1 MKKIRVFIERYYTE
15 NNIEFNGNNVRDLL
29 NMLNLDSSRFI
40 IVKNGEIVTE
50 DDTIDDGD
58 YIKILDSVSG
68 G

>member
-15 NNIEFNGNNVRDLL
+15 NNIEFNGNNVRELL
-29 NMLNLDSSRFI
+29 NMLNLDPSRFI
-40 IVKNGEIVTE
+40 VVKNGEIVTE
-50 DDTIDDGD
+50 DDTINDGD

>member
-1 MKKIRVFIERYYTE
+1 MKKIRVFIERYFTE

-40 IVKNGEIVTE
+40 IVKNGEVVTE
-50 DDTIDDGD
+50 DDTINDGD

>member
-40 IVKNGEIVTE
+40 VVKNGEIVTE
-50 DDTIDDGD
+50 DDTINDGD

>member
-1 MKKIRVFIERYYTE
+1 MKKIRVFIERYFTE
-15 NNIEFNGNNVRDLL
+15 NNIEFNGNTVKDLL

-40 IVKNGEIVTE
+40 VVKNGEIVTE
-50 DDTIDDGD
+50 DDIINDGD

>member
-15 NNIEFNGNNVRDLL
+15 NNIEFNGNTVKDLL

-40 IVKNGEIVTE
+40 VVKNGEIVTE
-50 DDTIDDGD
+50 DDIINDGD

>member
-1 MKKIRVFIERYYTE
+1 MKKIRVFIERYHTE
-15 NNIEFNGNNVRDLL
+15 NNMEFNGNTIKDLL

-40 IVKNGEIVTE
+40 VVKNGEIVTE

-58 YIKILDSVSG
+58 YIKILDAVSG

>member
-1 MKKIRVFIERYYTE
+1 MKKIRVFIERYFTE
-15 NNIEFNGNNVRDLL
+15 NNIEFNGNTVKDLL
-29 NMLNLDSSRFI
+29 NMLNLDPSRFI
-40 IVKNGEIVTE
+40 VVKNGEIVTE

>member
-15 NNIEFNGNNVRDLL
+15 NNIEFNGNTVKDLL

-40 IVKNGEIVTE
+40 VVKNGEIVTE
-50 DDTIDDGD
+50 EDIINDGD

>member
-50 DDTIDDGD
+50 DDTINDGD

>member
-1 MKKIRVFIERYYTE
+1 MKKIRVFIERYFTE
-15 NNIEFNGNNVRDLL
+15 NDIEFNGNTVKDLL

-40 IVKNGEIVTE
+40 VVKNGEIVTE
-50 DDTIDDGD
+50 DDIINDGD

>member
-15 NNIEFNGNNVRDLL
+15 SNIEFNGNTVKDLL
-29 NMLNLDSSRFI
+29 NILNLDSSRFI
-40 IVKNGEIVTE
+40 VVKNGEIVTE
-50 DDTIDDGD
+50 DDTINDGD

>member
-15 NNIEFNGNNVRDLL
+15 NNIEFNGNNIGDLL

-40 IVKNGEIVTE
+40 VVKNGEIVTE
-50 DDTIDDGD
+50 DDTINDGD

>member
-1 MKKIRVFIERYYTE
+1 MKKIRVFIERYFTE

-29 NMLNLDSSRFI
+29 NMLKLDSSRFI
-40 IVKNGEIVTE
+40 VVKNGEIVTE
-50 DDTIDDGD
+50 DDIINDGD

>member
-1 MKKIRVFIERYYTE
+1 MKKIRVFIERYFTE
-15 NNIEFNGNNVRDLL
+15 NNIEFNGNTIKDLL

-50 DDTIDDGD
+50 DDIINDGD

>member
-1 MKKIRVFIERYYTE
+1 MKKIRVFIERYFTE
-15 NNIEFNGNNVRDLL
+15 NDIEFNGNTVKDLL

-40 IVKNGEIVTE
+40 VVKNGEIVTE
-50 DDTIDDGD
+50 EDIINDGD

>member
-15 NNIEFNGNNVRDLL
+15 NNIEFSGNNIRDLL
-29 NMLNLDSSRFI
+29 NMLKLDSSRFI
-40 IVKNGEIVTE
+40 VVKNGEIVTE
-50 DDTIDDGD
+50 DDIINDGD

>member
-1 MKKIRVFIERYYTE
+1 MKKIRVFIERYFTE
-15 NNIEFNGNNVRDLL
+15 NNIEFNGNTIKDLL

-40 IVKNGEIVTE
+40 VVKNGEIVTE
-50 DDTIDDGD
+50 DDIINDGD

>member
-1 MKKIRVFIERYYTE
+1 MKKIRVFIERYFTE
-15 NNIEFNGNNVRDLL
+15 NDIEFNGNTVKDLL

-40 IVKNGEIVTE
+40 VVKNGEIVTE
-50 DDTIDDGD
+50 DDTINDGD

>member
-1 MKKIRVFIERYYTE
+1 MKKIRVFIERYFTE

-40 IVKNGEIVTE
+40 VVKNGEIVTE
-50 DDTIDDGD
+50 DDTINDGD